1 MNRKAFVKGFWSYRR
16 IWPKEKEQSMNV
28 PKDLR
33 YTKTHEWVRL
43 EGQTAVVGIA
53 DFAQHQL
60 GDITF
65 VELPKPGKKVNAG
78 SEVAVIESVKAASD
92 IYAPVSGSVLEAN
105 PDMTAHPEIINT
117 DPYGA
122 GWILKMKPD
131 NPSDVQKMLTADQY
145 SALLPKG

>member
-1 MNRKAFVKGFWSYRR
+1 
-16 IWPKEKEQSMNV
+16 MNV

-33 YTKTHEWVRL
+33 YTKTHEWVRI

-65 VELPKPGKKVNAG
+65 IELPKPAEKINAG
-78 SEVAVIESVKAASD
+78 AEVAVIESVKAASD
-92 IYAPVSGSVLEAN
+92 IYAPLSGTVTETNQAL
-105 PDMTAHPEIINT
+105 TGHPEIINT

-122 GWILKMKPD
+122 GWIFKMKPD
-131 NPSDVQKMLTADQY
+131 NPSDVQKC
-145 SALLPKG
+145 